1 MADTVS
7 PAQRSVNMSKI
18 RAKDTKPE
26 MIVRRLLHR
35 AGYRY
40 RLHRHDLPG
49 KPDIVFGSRRKAIFV
64 HGCFWHQHSDTACLD
79 GRRPKSNPDYW
90 NIKLARNIERDER
103 NRAALM
109 GQGWDI
115 LVIWE
120 CEVRDPNLLDR
131 LTAFLD

>member
-35 AGYRY
+35 ADYRY

-79 GRRPKSNPDYW
+79 GRRPKSNTDYW